1 LNPDIQIL
9 SFRPELAVWFK
20 SINLEWLNHYFELT
34 PNDLEILDHPDRLI
48 RDGARILFISYNGEI
63 AGTAALVRKNSTEVE
78 LIKMG
83 VSFQYHG
90 RGLGAKLMDAV
101 IQHALE
107 MGAQKIML
115 ETASVLKAA
124 VHLYKR
130 AGFVQSGPEE
140 VHPLFGRLTFKMEK
154 ALLPFSDV

>member
-20 SINLEWLNHYFELT
+20 RINLEWLNHYFEVT

-48 RDGARILFISYNGEI
+48 RDGARILFIRYNGVI
-63 AGTAALVRKNSTEVE
+63 AGTAALVRKNSSEVE

-90 RGLGAKLMDAV
+90 RGLGAKLMDALLR
-101 IQHALE
+101 QARE
-107 MGAQKIML
+107 MGARKITL
-115 ETASVLKAA
+115 ETASVLQSAIR
-124 VHLYKR
+124 LYQGV
-130 AGFVQSGPEE
+130 GFVQTGPEE
-140 VHPLFGRLTFKMEK
+140 LHPLFKRMTFKMEK
-154 ALLPFSDV
+154 TII